1 MHFFKMML
9 EENKD
14 MEHAHDAL
22 SRKKKKR
29 FPEEMKGIISFYIN
43 IHTKMWRVAKCEF
56 GFAIVCGF
64 HFLSCSCLY
73 FPKCLQITHT
83 SFFNKGK
90 AHSVILIF

>member
-1 MHFFKMML
+1 MRFFKMML

-22 SRKKKKR
+22 SIKKKKKR

-43 IHTKMWRVAKCEF
+43 IYTKMWRVAKCEF

-73 FPKCLQITHT
+73 FPKCLQITHRA
-83 SFFNKGK
+83 F
-90 AHSVILIF
+90 LIREKHTVLF